1 MSKTQDASQLDEFH
15 ESELVTW
22 HHRNGIHAVPVP
34 AVVVR
39 REPDCVIIR
48 CRIEDKIKELRVDPE
63 ELAAR

>member
-1 MSKTQDASQLDEFH
+1 MQDASQLDEFH
-15 ESELVTW
+15 EFHESELVTW
-22 HHRNGIHAVPVP
+22 HQRNGIHAVPVP

-48 CRIEDKIKELRVDPE
+48 CRIEDKIEELRVDPE